1 MIYLQ
6 SSLEEIID
14 SERQMLLDAPARYGK
29 YYHHARNATIYL
41 SLCVETIEHDRAD
54 MFGRLHAL
62 MKKHHTLAF
71 FSALRLH
78 KVQAMMN
85 LRQVLEAG
93 AAAAF
98 AIAHPEQAHF
108 VYTDEHGI
116 LDPSPKLTNKRYR
129 WLNDSYPKQ
138 SKWIKDTKDQLN
150 SQVSHANVIIGD
162 NTFSMSDD
170 GTTAATP
177 FFDKEDDFFVIADLW
192 LISRVAI
199 ILMDFLFGVARD
211 VGKAGRQVV
220 EFRSDFQRTV
230 PGLCAES
237 NALLAECMASDRYE
251 AIAAKEAARR
261 KVSQTPLQKH
271 SRKKGMSSSD
281 RLGAGATV
289 GAGSGGL
296 RSRCF
301 EIRKLW
307 KAAAS
312 CSASSP

>member
-1 MIYLQ
+1 MTYPQ
-6 SSLEEIID
+6 SSLEEIIE
-14 SERQMLLDAPARYGK
+14 SERQMLLDAPTRYRK
-29 YYHHARNATIYL
+29 YYQHARNTTMYL

-98 AIAHPEQAHF
+98 AIAYPEQAHF
-108 VYTDEHGI
+108 VDTDEHGI
-116 LDPSPKLTNKRYR
+116 LDPSQDLTKKRYR
-129 WLNDSYPKQ
+129 WLNDTYPKQ
-138 SKWIKDTKDQLN
+138 SKWIRDTKDQLN

-162 NTFSMSDD
+162 NTFSVSDD

-177 FFDKEDDFFVIADLW
+177 FFDKEDDFFVTADLW
-192 LISRVAI
+192 LISHVAI

-230 PGLCAES
+230 TGLAAES
-237 NALLAECMASDRYE
+237 NTLLAECMASDRYKV
-251 AIAAKEAARR
+251 IASKEAARQAAL
-261 KVSQTPLQKH
+261 QTP
-271 SRKKGMSSSD
+271 
-281 RLGAGATV
+281 
-289 GAGSGGL
+289 
-296 RSRCF
+296 
-301 EIRKLW
+301 
-307 KAAAS
+307 
-312 CSASSP
+312 